1 MNVWNKY
8 IVLPSFL
15 KSHFSTLIDCDGF
28 QEEED
33 ELDHELLCNDVNLD
47 GDEEYVEYYDD
58 VGGGKARSKQAGKR
72 SDKPKGKIQGK

>member
-1 MNVWNKY
+1 MLEPNSTNIFLFDIQMNVWNKY

-15 KSHFSTLIDCDGF
+15 KSHFFTLIDCDGF

-47 GDEEYVEYYDD
+47 DDEYDD
-58 VGGGKARSKQAGKR
+58 DII
-72 SDKPKGKIQGK
+72 SDNEETIDE